1 MYTHSKFPV
10 LEQHFD
16 WYQPELTVKNEP
28 VCEGTF
34 IAGIDIQTGEIEVG
48 SVFEF
53 LAYKVQLFI
62 IYKLISLYSG
72 IKTGKQIS
80 DSGTDTVDHTMLK
93 LFKRLP
99 HVAPEYF
106 ERLMLIM
113 NANSSENCPGNR
125 KDMIFLLF
133 PEQPPY
139 QKSTFT
145 HSPSFKRQDAF

>member
-1 MYTHSKFPV
+1 MYTQSKFPV

-16 WYQPELTVKNEP
+16 WYQHALTVETEP

-34 IAGIDIQTGEIEVG
+34 IAGINKKTGEIEVG

-53 LAYKVQLFI
+53 LAYKVQLFV

-72 IKTGKQIS
+72 IDAANPVS
-80 DSGTDTVDHTMLK
+80 DTGTDAVDHTMLR

-106 ERLMLIM
+106 ERLMLVLS
-113 NANSSENCPGNR
+113 ANSSENCPGNR

-133 PEQPPY
+133 PEKAPF
-139 QKSTFT
+139 QKSGFI
-145 HSPSFKRQDAF
+145 HSPARKKQDAF